1 MARHMLRHHKQ
12 ARHETELNLVPLID
26 IFTVLVFF
34 LLITAVFSRT
44 TILGLHL
51 PERSTAVVP
60 PDHLPHVEVV
70 VRRGGIEAGDR
81 DNGPMQTLA
90 NRNQRYDLQALS
102 TLLQQLK
109 TRYPDNRTVTILVEP
124 DISYDQLVQV
134 MDAVRMTSAPANAAA
149 TRAELFPDISI
160 GDAPAAPVVA
170 LGQGS

>member
-12 ARHETELNLVPLID
+12 ARHDAELNLVPLID

-51 PERSTAVVP
+51 PERSSTAAP
-60 PDHLPHVEVV
+60 PDRLPHIEVV
-70 VRRGGIEAGDR
+70 VRRGSIEAGDR
-81 DNGPMQTLA
+81 ANGPMHTLA
-90 NRNQRYDLQALS
+90 NLNQGYDLKGLS
-102 TLLQQLK
+102 ELLQQLK
-109 TRYPDNRTVTILVEP
+109 ALSPDNRALTLLMEL

-134 MDAVRMTSAPANAAA
+134 MDAVRMTQAPANATTAR
-149 TRAELFPDISI
+149 TELFPDISI
-160 GDAPAAPVVA
+160 GDAPATPVAA